1 MRALARIA
9 ETTTVDQKADYERQL
24 RREGMELNDLEIA
37 TQKLWQDWM
46 DADEIKSKQQQ
57 AKAAAQCQLLPE
69 RQAAQL
75 EREKQ
80 ARVTGL
86 GTSPSAEDCYPGW
99 VAKPRKKPA
108 DGHDLLTSYQT
119 PIEMERKNQTIDE
132 RNATLADELGAKDV
146 LDPLG
151 LSSLGPQPSP
161 GPQTP
166 PQFEDADIDIPAISL
181 PGTSPIT
188 SADNQLLGVGA
199 ESPMETTSA
208 SASTVSTP
216 LFSRAPGSAVGSA
229 RGTPMS
235 LTSSPAAEVPPPGLG
250 RGTPLY
256 LFNNSLLPQ
265 IAFEEALHQNREAVC
280 RSNSSRAQQI
290 PQEQRN
296 PIEEEPESPYPDE
309 EEEDDDWK

>member
-1 MRALARIA
+1 M
-9 ETTTVDQKADYERQL
+9 
-24 RREGMELNDLEIA
+24 
-37 TQKLWQDWM
+37 
-46 DADEIKSKQQQ
+46 
-57 AKAAAQCQLLPE
+57 
-69 RQAAQL
+69 
-75 EREKQ
+75 
-80 ARVTGL
+80 
-86 GTSPSAEDCYPGW
+86 
-99 VAKPRKKPA
+99 KKK
-108 DGHDLLTSYQT
+108 D
-119 PIEMERKNQTIDE
+119 QTIDE
-132 RNATLADELGAKDV
+132 CNATLAAELGAKDV

-151 LSSLGPQPSP
+151 LSSPGPPPSP

-208 SASTVSTP
+208 STSTVSTP
-216 LFSRAPGSAVGSA
+216 SFSRAPGSAVGSA

-235 LTSSPAAEVPPPGLG
+235 LTSSPAAEAPPPGLG

-265 IAFEEALHQNREAVC
+265 IALEDALRQNQEAVR

-290 PQEQRN
+290 PREQRN
-296 PIEEEPESPYPDE
+296 PIEEEPESPYPN